1 MSKAKVSQWWRCF
14 IGILIGLI
22 IFVGLIPSC
31 SIVSF
36 SKEDALVVD
45 SRESFINETLTFEEI
60 VANLP
65 TAEEIKAMSIAPHP
79 RLLASEARFAEIKQQ
94 VKTNET
100 MKKWYWKLHTD
111 AKKFIDT
118 PPPLYKPQDNR
129 GMLKVSRTVLKT
141 VTTLALMY
149 RLDRD
154 ELYLQR
160 TWQELEAAS
169 KFIDWNPSHFLTTAE
184 MTAAFAIGYD
194 WLYEYWNQQ
203 QKELISSA
211 IVKKGLKPALNAY
224 IKSDSWTK
232 IKSANNWNQ
241 VCNGGVSLGAI
252 AVLENVPKLASTVLH
267 SGLKRLPETMKH
279 YAPDGAWNEGVD
291 YWHYGSK
298 YNTLIL
304 SSLDTAF
311 NNDFNL
317 SKIPGFSE
325 TGNFPIYMTSTI
337 GRPFNFADANESRL
351 RSPQLFWMANKF
363 NEPVYSYF
371 QKEVAK
377 PEALDLIWYKPL
389 NEKKFLNELSLDKY
403 FRGSEIV
410 SMREQWKNYQGIF
423 IGFKAGDNQAA
434 HGNLDLGTFVLDA
447 SGVRW
452 AVDLGSDDYN
462 LPGYFDRKE
471 KRWRYYRTRAEGQNT
486 LVINPDAN
494 PDQNPKAIAKIIHFD
509 SQSNKARVV
518 ADLTPAYAFDVDRLQ
533 REIILD
539 RNLQRVLIEDRILS
553 RNPINV
559 WWFMHTKADISIS
572 KDGKTAILSQNN
584 AQITVRILNRSRYN
598 FEIIDAQPMK
608 NSPNPFGQTVNS
620 DIKKLA
626 VQLKNIQK
634 EELRIAFDCMK

>member
-1 MSKAKVSQWWRCF
+1 MSKIRAFKWWKYF
-14 IGILIGLI
+14 TGILIGVM
-22 IFVGLIPSC
+22 IFINLIPSC
-31 SIVSF
+31 ATVSS
-36 SKEDALVVD
+36 SKFNNLVAD
-45 SRESFINETLTFEEI
+45 SRESSINETLSFEEI
-60 VANLP
+60 ISNLP
-65 TAEEIKAMSIAPHP
+65 TAKEIRAMRIAPHP
-79 RLLASEARFAEIKQQ
+79 RLLATEERFAEIRKQI
-94 VKTNET
+94 KADET
-100 MKKWYWKLHTD
+100 MKEWYWKLHTD
-111 AKKFIDT
+111 AKKFIGT
-118 PPPLYKPQDNR
+118 PPPLYKPQNNR
-129 GMLKVSRTVLKT
+129 GTLKASRTVLRT

-160 TWQELEAAS
+160 AWQELEAAS
-169 KFIDWNPSHFLTTAE
+169 NFIDWNPSHFLTTAE

-224 IKSDSWTK
+224 RKGDRWTK
-232 IKSANNWNQ
+232 IKNANNWNQ
-241 VCNGGVSLGAI
+241 VCNGGVGLGAL
-252 AVLENVPKLASTVLH
+252 AVLEKTPILASTVLH
-267 SGLKRLPETMKH
+267 SGLKRLPEIMKH

-291 YWHYGSK
+291 YWHYATK

-311 NNDFNL
+311 NNDFSL
-317 SKIPGFSE
+317 SKIKGFSE

-337 GRPFNFADANESRL
+337 GKPFNFADANESRL

-363 NEPVYSYF
+363 RKPVYSYF

-389 NEKKFLNELSLDKY
+389 DEKKFLNELSLDKY

-410 SMREQWKNYQGIF
+410 SMREQWENYRGIF
-423 IGFKAGDNQAA
+423 VGFKAGNNQAA

-447 SGVRW
+447 LGVRW

-494 PDQNPKAIAKIIHFD
+494 PDQNPKAFSKVIHFD
-509 SQSNKARVV
+509 SKSNKVRVV
-518 ADLTPAYAFDVDRLQ
+518 ADLTSAYAFDVNQLQ

-539 RNLQRVLIEDRILS
+539 RNQQRVLIEDRILS
-553 RNPINV
+553 RDPINV

-572 KDGKTAILSQNN
+572 KDGQTAILSQDNVK
-584 AQITVRILNRSRYN
+584 ITVKILNRSQYN

-608 NSPNPFGQTVNS
+608 NSPNPFGQTENS
-620 DIKKLA
+620 NIKKLT
-626 VQLKNIQK
+626 VQLKNIKK
-634 EELRIAFDCMK
+634 EKLRIAFDCMK